1 MKKISVAL
9 LFLFFPLL
17 LNAQSGNVLL
27 SKFGGAG
34 GFEVFYFAPNFSGL
48 NSALTQSGLPEMGNG
63 ILTYGGGGYS
73 YILVIPNV
81 RIGGVGFGGSK
92 SVSGVVNN
100 YYKSAEYH
108 IGGGGV
114 TIEYTF
120 PQIKFM
126 QLSIGATLGGG
137 STEIVVNSR
146 KSVVSWSQIWDDFNS
161 SSKTKSY
168 NIKSK
173 FFLFS
178 PSINGEILLS
188 RFAALR
194 IGVGYQFAV
203 GESLTAFD
211 EVELSGVP
219 SNLNSQSFFI
229 NAGIMVGLFI
239 L

>member
-1 MKKISVAL
+1 MKKFLAISL
-9 LFLFFPLL
+9 FFLFPFL
-17 LNAQSGNVLL
+17 LNAQSNNVLL

-34 GFEVFYFAPNFSGL
+34 GFEVFYFAPDFSGL
-48 NSALTQSGLPEMGNG
+48 NSALTQSGLPEMKNG

-73 YILVIPNV
+73 YILFIPNV

-92 SVSGVVNN
+92 SVSNVVNN

-126 QLSIGATLGGG
+126 QLSVGATLGGG
-137 STEIVVNSR
+137 STEIDIHSR
-146 KSVVSWSQIWDDFNS
+146 KSVASWSQIWNDFNS
-161 SSKTKSY
+161 SSEAKSY
-168 NIKSK
+168 SIKSN

-194 IGVGYQFAV
+194 IGAGYQFAV
-203 GESLTAFD
+203 GESFTAFD
-211 EVELSGVP
+211 GIDLSGVP

-229 NAGIMVGLFI
+229 NAGIMVGLFV